1 MAVAI
6 RPKQGGFLRPFG
18 CAWFIREFL
27 AGHAPEGST
36 TIDLDEGAPQTDI
49 NYQYKSALVRAIARD
64 RAERLE
70 EARIRKGFPAF
81 TEEEAA
87 KAYEAELKK
96 VPHKYTR
103 MRYHSFLVY
112 FNMLKRLGWVE
123 ETGKTETSTA
133 QQIEDGVVGNPKGQ
147 LRAYYRLTKKGRE
160 AADAE
165 WSNPLFVLYPETF
178 LRHHP
183 RQTVE

>member
-1 MAVAI
+1 MVTTL
-6 RPKQGGFLRPFG
+6 RPARGGFIRPFG

-27 AGHAPEGST
+27 AGHAPEGSPI
-36 TIDLDEGAPQTDI
+36 IDPDIGAPQTDI

-70 EARIRKGFPAF
+70 EARIRRGFPAF
-81 TEEEAA
+81 TEEEAD
-87 KAYEAELKK
+87 KVYELELKR

-112 FNMLKRLGWVE
+112 FGMLKRLGWVE
-123 ETGKTETSTA
+123 ETGEMEPSTF
-133 QQIEDGVVGNPKGQ
+133 QDNYPPGPSRI
-147 LRAYYRLTKKGRE
+147 YYRLTGAGRA

-183 RQTVE
+183 SHATV

>member
-1 MAVAI
+1 MVSDLPQ
-6 RPKQGGFLRPFG
+6 RGGFLRPFG

-27 AGHAPEGST
+27 AGHAPEGSPV
-36 TIDLDEGAPQTDI
+36 IDPDIGAPQTDI

-64 RAERLE
+64 RAERIISNMVLQG
-70 EARIRKGFPAF
+70 IDV
-81 TEEEAA
+81 TEEKAA
-87 KAYEAELKK
+87 SIYEAELKK

-133 QQIEDGVVGNPKGQ
+133 QQIKNNVIGNPKGQ
-147 LRAYYRLTKKGRE
+147 LRTYYRLTKKGRD
-160 AADAE
+160 ATDAE
-165 WSNPLFVLYPETF
+165 WSNPLFILYPETF
-178 LRHHP
+178 LKHHSP
-183 RQTVE
+183 KTL